1 MKKQL
6 QITLRMPKRDLELKK
21 VSKTKKQIA
30 EVINKEVKIA
40 LEHFNREDGGWKL
53 GKDYIQSE
61 ILRNIFGFSIEEE
74 INQAFIN
81 EDLIVEYIDRGN
93 FIRTEEEYMP
103 IYMNQR
109 TGKLYIVENSD
120 DKSYLDK
127 FKESNGYVGI
137 GRL

>member
-40 LEHFNREDGGWKL
+40 LEHFNMEDGGWKL
-53 GKDYIQSE
+53 SKDYIQSE
-61 ILRNIFGFSIEEE
+61 ILRNIFGFSIEDE

-81 EDLIVEYIDRGN
+81 EDLVVEYIDRGD
-93 FIRTEEEYMP
+93 FIRTEEEYNP

-120 DKSYLDK
+120 DKTYLDK
-127 FKESNGYVGI
+127 FRESNGYVEI